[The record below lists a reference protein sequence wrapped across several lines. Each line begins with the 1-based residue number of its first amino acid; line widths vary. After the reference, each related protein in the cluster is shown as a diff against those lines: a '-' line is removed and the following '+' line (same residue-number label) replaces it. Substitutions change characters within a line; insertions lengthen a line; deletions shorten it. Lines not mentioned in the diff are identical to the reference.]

1 MPFTLIEGTFHLVHP
16 GPSGNP
22 TGFEPDGDSVHFKP
36 KNPSLLNLLTK
47 IGKPYKPSNIGS
59 VNLRLE
65 GIDALELH
73 FTPQVKGS
81 HETHQPRPLAD
92 DSRGFLTKELGLDP
106 VQYVP
111 PKLTRVK
118 PPAPNDGAPGFI
130 LSRSLD
136 IHGRPVSFVFTGEL
150 PADDGSPFFLKPSFL
165 KKSLNYKSVLNGFA
179 YPLFYDNF
187 FKELR
192 DVFSAAAVAARNS
205 NPKRGIWKK
214 DKTTSGVVVNNQA
227 DLETNGFIFPKL
239 FRRLSSYL
247 AEGNSN
253 LSQFRNFPELTKE
266 QVQDLDPNSPT
277 FTNFTHFDSMVRVSG
292 NKVRLKQKPET
303 ILFVSAK

>member
-1 MPFTLIEGTFHLVHP
+1 MPFTLIQGTFHLVHP
-16 GPSGNP
+16 APNGNP

-36 KNPSLLNLLTK
+36 KKPSSLNLLTK
-47 IGKPYKPSNIGS
+47 VGQPFKLSNIGS
-59 VNLRLE
+59 LNLRLE
-65 GIDALELH
+65 GIDALEVH

-81 HETHQPRPLAD
+81 HLTHQPRPLAD
-92 DSRGFLTKELGLDP
+92 DSRGFLTNELGLDP

-118 PPAPNDGAPGFI
+118 PPAPKDGAPGFI

-136 IHGRPVSFVFTGEL
+136 IYGRPVSFVFTGAL
-150 PADDGSPFFLKPSFL
+150 SASDGTPFFLTPAFL

-179 YPLFYDNF
+179 YPLFYDTLF
-187 FKELR
+187 GELR
-192 DVFSAAAVAARNS
+192 AVLGVAAIEARTS
-205 NPKRGIWKK
+205 NPKRGIWRK
-214 DKTTSGVVVNNQA
+214 DKTTNGVVVNDQT

-247 AEGNSN
+247 AEGNN
-253 LSQFRNFPELTKE
+253 DLSQFLNFPELTQE

-277 FTNFTHFDSMVRVSG
+277 FTNFTHFNTMVRVTGS
-292 NKVRLKQKPET
+292 KVRLRQRPET
-303 ILFVSAK
+303 ILFISKK